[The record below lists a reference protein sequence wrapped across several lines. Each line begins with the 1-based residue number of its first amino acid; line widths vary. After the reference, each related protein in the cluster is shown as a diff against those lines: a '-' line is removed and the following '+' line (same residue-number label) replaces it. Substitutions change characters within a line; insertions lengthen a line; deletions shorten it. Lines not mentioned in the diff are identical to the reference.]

1 MKREVVIVE
10 VDVENEVGCDKV
22 KRVESCERADDPDQL
37 THTHTTH
44 THGEG
49 RHSQS
54 LDDDV
59 V

>member
-1 MKREVVIVE
+1 MIVE

-37 THTHTTH
+37 THTHTRH
-44 THGEG
+44 TLTGKE

-54 LDDDV
+54 QDDDV